1 MTSWTTFDSIET
13 RASSSPYLQAKE
25 VHWSDFG
32 IHRKDR
38 GESLVGP
45 SLRRDGSSSQQK
57 RSKLIKG
64 RSLPKRNQTS
74 VSHDYKGS
82 LLFT

>member
-1 MTSWTTFDSIET
+1 MYLTSWAAFDSIET
-13 RASSSPYLQAKE
+13 RALSSPYLQAKE

-45 SLRRDGSSSQQK
+45 
-57 RSKLIKG
+57 
-64 RSLPKRNQTS
+64 
-74 VSHDYKGS
+74 V
-82 LLFT
+82 